1 MQNVNYDGRSH
12 NDATPSFSI
21 RPLKSNPLLFCQK
34 AFFLAFLASSAIST
48 VPPPTLM
55 CLCIGDL
62 HSVLTFDSFN
72 GDFCVFSFRSMG
84 FGFSG
89 DFRFQVVEKS

>member
-1 MQNVNYDGRSH
+1 
-12 NDATPSFSI
+12 
-21 RPLKSNPLLFCQK
+21 
-34 AFFLAFLASSAIST
+34 
-48 VPPPTLM
+48 M

-72 GDFCVFSFRSMG
+72 GDFCVFSFRSIG

-89 DFRFQVVEKS
+89 AFRFQVVEKSLANLNSVLTLCTPRSSFKDDIP